1 MPPENQAA
9 FDQLEKI
16 KGTLIGIRDSQAL
29 KDVEADSDVAKG
41 LAGVFGGV
49 SDVLTQNSKGIAS
62 SNSARNAVTN
72 GEQVV
77 NTRGNSA
84 LDAMS
89 KLRQENAKLQ
99 SAFEA
104 EKSTREGLESDK
116 SIGDQKTNQ
125 ELLDIIAGLQSGN
138 TTTGTTAGTGAGTG
152 GGGAGGTAPDGATTD
167 ADGNVGGIDTEGDA
181 VAQALFEDFN
191 NQQTIVQEQLSALA
205 AFVDAEDDDVQ
216 SSLRNIQATADLQ
229 SKRVAKENERL
240 AQASQVAGIV
250 AGRGMYSPY
259 EHEGIISEVIQ
270 DGLDRI
276 TQIELTAQDAKLE
289 AKKAHRE
296 FRYEAF
302 VQSTE
307 MVSALSELK
316 RQTIVD
322 IGKRLQEVEAAER
335 EKMTFD
341 QEQQDRTSFILA
353 AELADATPEE
363 IRAAALANGVDAG
376 ALMRTVADY
385 KQEQD
390 MNNLDQ
396 QAAEESIL
404 SSQQSRR
411 LAQARF
417 NNEQADRAASGEN
430 EDQTEPMSADTIKK
444 FTELYN
450 LGDVGD
456 KQTISA
462 IPPYWSEEDLM
473 AFMQDNPETDPD
485 ELKSE
490 MKIWEAK
497 QIVNQLPEDQQA
509 DFIESTLQEEGRDFP
524 TVSQKVKNLVTG
536 DHKQFVKAAKDAGLT
551 DWYDWFGLKD
561 EVKTWINTPAAEGE
575 IQRLY
580 DLGYAPNKIQQE
592 LLSLYGKQ
600 KD

>member
-16 KGTLIGIRDSQAL
+16 KGTLIRIRDSEAIQN
-29 KDVEADSDVAKG
+29 VETDSDVAKG

-62 SNSARNAVTN
+62 SNSARSAVTN

-77 NTRGNSA
+77 NTGGNSA
-84 LDAMS
+84 LNAMS

-138 TTTGTTAGTGAGTG
+138 TTAGTTAGTGAGTG

-167 ADGNVGGIDTEGDA
+167 ADGNVGGIDTEGDT
-181 VAQALFEDFN
+181 VAQALSEDYN
-191 NQQTIVQEQLSALA
+191 NQQSIVQEQLSALA

-390 MNNLDQ
+390 MNNLDRQ
-396 QAAEESIL
+396 VAEESIL

-485 ELKSE
+485 DLKSE

-509 DFIESTLQEEGRDFP
+509 DFIESTLQEEGRDFL

>member
-1 MPPENQAA
+1 MARNQAA

-341 QEQQDRTSFILA
+341 QEQQDRTLFILA

-390 MNNLDQ
+390 MNNLDRQ
-396 QAAEESIL
+396 VAEESIL

>member
-1 MPPENQAA
+1 MARNQAA

-191 NQQTIVQEQLSALA
+191 NQQSIVQEQLSALA

-390 MNNLDQ
+390 MNNLDRQ
-396 QAAEESIL
+396 VAEESIL

-485 ELKSE
+485 DLKSE

>member
-1 MPPENQAA
+1 MARNQAA

-191 NQQTIVQEQLSALA
+191 NQQSIMQEQLSALA

-390 MNNLDQ
+390 MNNLDRQ
-396 QAAEESIL
+396 VAEESIL

-485 ELKSE
+485 DLKSE

>member
-1 MPPENQAA
+1 MARNQAA

-138 TTTGTTAGTGAGTG
+138 TTAGTTAGTGAGTG

-390 MNNLDQ
+390 MNNLDRQ
-396 QAAEESIL
+396 VAEESIL

-485 ELKSE
+485 DLKSE

-509 DFIESTLQEEGRDFP
+509 DFIESTLQEEGRDFL

>member
-1 MPPENQAA
+1 MARNQAA

-191 NQQTIVQEQLSALA
+191 NQQSIMQEQLSALA

-390 MNNLDQ
+390 MNNLDRQ
-396 QAAEESIL
+396 VAEESIL

-450 LGDVGD
+450 LGDVDD
-456 KQTISA
+456 KQTVSA

-485 ELKSE
+485 DLKSE

>member
-191 NQQTIVQEQLSALA
+191 NQQSIMQEQLSALA

-390 MNNLDQ
+390 MNNLDRQ
-396 QAAEESIL
+396 VAEESIL

-485 ELKSE
+485 DLKSE

>member
-1 MPPENQAA
+1 MARNQAA

-62 SNSARNAVTN
+62 SNSARKAVTN

-191 NQQTIVQEQLSALA
+191 NQQSIMQEQLSALA

-390 MNNLDQ
+390 MNNLDRQ
-396 QAAEESIL
+396 VAEESIL

-485 ELKSE
+485 DLKSE

>member
-1 MPPENQAA
+1 MARNQAA

-29 KDVEADSDVAKG
+29 KDVKADSGVAKG

-77 NTRGNSA
+77 NTGGNSA
-84 LDAMS
+84 LNAMS

-191 NQQTIVQEQLSALA
+191 NQQSIMQEQLSALA

-390 MNNLDQ
+390 MNNLDRQ
-396 QAAEESIL
+396 VAEESIL

-485 ELKSE
+485 DLKSE